1 MPKIDLTAMSE
12 VAVPEID
19 LMLPEQKLVR
29 FQLGDEHFA
38 FSVESVTGIIRWR
51 EVTPLPSQTPHLLGL
66 ANLRG
71 RTLPI
76 SDLRIRLGIP
86 SEVLVEDGYVIVT
99 ENDNV
104 SVGFVV
110 DDVAEVITITE
121 SDIQEGVS
129 ESNSVLRKMVRGI
142 VNLENTLISIVDM
155 NSLIGVSE

>member
-1 MPKIDLTAMSE
+1 M
-12 VAVPEID
+12 
-19 LMLPEQKLVR
+19 
-29 FQLGDEHFA
+29 
-38 FSVESVTGIIRWR
+38 
-51 EVTPLPSQTPHLLGL
+51 
-66 ANLRG
+66 
-71 RTLPI
+71 
-76 SDLRIRLGIP
+76 
-86 SEVLVEDGYVIVT
+86 LVEDGYVIVT

-155 NSLIGVSE
+155 NSLIGVNE

>member
-1 MPKIDLTAMSE
+1 MSE
-12 VAVPEID
+12 VAILEDD

-29 FQLGDEHFA
+29 FQLGEEHFA
-38 FSVESVTGIIRWR
+38 FSVDSVTGIIRWR

-86 SEVLVEDGYVIVT
+86 SEKPVEDGYIIVT
-99 ENDNV
+99 ENDHG
-104 SVGFVV
+104 SVGFLV

-121 SDIQEGVS
+121 SDVQEGVS
-129 ESNSVLRKMVRGI
+129 ESNSILGEMVRGI
-142 VNLENTLISIVDM
+142 VNIENTLISIVDM
-155 NSLIGVSE
+155 NSLIGVNE